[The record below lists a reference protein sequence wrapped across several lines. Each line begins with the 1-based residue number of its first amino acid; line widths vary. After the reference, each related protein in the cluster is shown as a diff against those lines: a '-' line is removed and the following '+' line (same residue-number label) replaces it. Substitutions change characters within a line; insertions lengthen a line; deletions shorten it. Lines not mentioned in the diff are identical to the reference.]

1 MRGRWVRNVPLG
13 CQPHAGLILDSAGNL
28 YGTTLFGGPVDGGT
42 VFKVD
47 PLGNETML
55 YAFAGGYQVAFGP
68 DGGQPYAGVIPDSA
82 GNLYG
87 TTSGGG
93 TSNQG
98 VVYKLDTALNETVL
112 YTFTGGADGGFPQA
126 GVIGDSTGHLYGTT
140 ANGGANA
147 GGVVFEL
154 GPH

>member
-1 MRGRWVRNVPLG
+1 
-13 CQPHAGLILDSAGNL
+13 
-28 YGTTLFGGPVDGGT
+28 
-42 VFKVD
+42 
-47 PLGNETML
+47 
-55 YAFAGGYQVAFGP
+55 
-68 DGGQPYAGVIPDSA
+68 
-82 GNLYG
+82 
-87 TTSGGG
+87 
-93 TSNQG
+93 
-98 VVYKLDTALNETVL
+98 L